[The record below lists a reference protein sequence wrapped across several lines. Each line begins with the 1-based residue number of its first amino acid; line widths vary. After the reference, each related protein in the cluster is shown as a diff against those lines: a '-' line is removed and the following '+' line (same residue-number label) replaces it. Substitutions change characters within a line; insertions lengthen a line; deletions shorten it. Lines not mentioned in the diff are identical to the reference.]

1 MKKIIPVFTL
11 ALLGL
16 SFQASAVQNIDGMF
30 GYKLGQTFDNKGQ
43 EKAIQDVSLGYIY
56 QLQLPDE
63 KKIDYLDHYYVYT
76 TPQTKKINGFLAIK
90 DYKTNEQCVS
100 AQNTFLAALKETY
113 GTSGSEN
120 GPTFIQDKDNSN
132 IGIKI
137 ECVDDRL
144 IFNNLDL
151 ALTETA
157 IKENAALDNQPVKSP
172 K

>member
-16 SFQASAVQNIDGMF
+16 IFQASAVQNIDGMF

-157 IKENAALDNQPVKSP
+157 IKENAALDNQPVKSL

>member
-1 MKKIIPVFTL
+1 MRKIIPVLTL

-16 SFQASAVQNIDGMF
+16 SFHASAIQNIDGMF
-30 GYKLGQTFDNKGQ
+30 GYKLGETFDNKGQ
-43 EKAIQDVSLGYIY
+43 EKAIPDISLGYIY

-90 DYKTNEQCVS
+90 DYKTNEQCSS
-100 AQNTFLAALKETY
+100 AQKGFLAALKETY
-113 GTSGSEN
+113 GTTGSDK

-137 ECVDDRL
+137 ECVEDRL

-157 IKENAALDNQPVKSP
+157 IKENAALDKQPVVPVK
-172 K
+172 